1 MEPGGGQSRSAR
13 EPLGPR
19 SDGGIRGGEALPTKP
34 PSFSSG
40 PAPMVSRSGGCP
52 GVVVAP
58 GPIGGFVALGT
69 FDTPTL
75 PGLVFT

>member
-13 EPLGPR
+13 ANPWALDPMVAF
-19 SDGGIRGGEALPTKP
+19 GEGRLPTKP

-40 PAPMVSRSGGCP
+40 PAPMVSRSGGRP